1 MVREDVTVN
10 AAPSAPTESASA
22 AAWPRVK
29 LGEVCELSADGDWIE
44 SKDQALSGIRLIQTG
59 NIGNGRF
66 ENKAEKSRF
75 VSEDTFSRLH
85 CTEIFSGDVLV
96 SRLPD
101 PVGRA
106 CKLPDIGQRMIT
118 AVDCTILRFK
128 DVVDSDFFVL
138 FSQSP
143 DYRLQIGSFIT
154 GATRAR
160 ISRKNLEQISIP
172 LPPLSVQCE
181 IVARLDAELAKA
193 DRMREEFLA
202 IAENAGARFR
212 AILAETFEGGE
223 AGDSWSRK
231 KLGEVCEIVSSRG
244 HQIQQGEIRPV
255 GKWPV
260 VSQSENVIEGYTD
273 DSTPIDCVPLVLF
286 GDHTCC
292 VKYIEQPFVV
302 GADGTKLLKPIGVD
316 TAYFFCFCR
325 HAASRLADGRYRRHI
340 ADLISLEIPL
350 PPLSVQ
356 REIVARLDAARAECD
371 RAEALARKGAE
382 ECVGLRA
389 ALLKEAF
396 E

>member
-1 MVREDVTVN
+1 MYYLNMADLSEYITGVTV
-10 AAPSAPTESASA
+10 P
-22 AAWPRVK
+22 K
-29 LGEVCELSADGDWIE
+29 LNQARMCE
-44 SKDQALSGIRLIQTG
+44 
-59 NIGNGRF
+59 
-66 ENKAEKSRF
+66 
-75 VSEDTFSRLH
+75 
-85 CTEIFSGDVLV
+85 
-96 SRLPD
+96 
-101 PVGRA
+101 
-106 CKLPDIGQRMIT
+106 
-118 AVDCTILRFK
+118 
-128 DVVDSDFFVL
+128 
-138 FSQSP
+138 
-143 DYRLQIGSFIT
+143 
-154 GATRAR
+154 
-160 ISRKNLEQISIP
+160 ISLP
-172 LPPLSVQCE
+172 LPPLSVQRE

-193 DRMREEFLA
+193 DRMREGFLA
-202 IAENAGARFR
+202 IAENAAARFR
-212 AILAETFEGGE
+212 AILAETFE
-223 AGDSWSRK
+223 ARDSWPRK
-231 KLGEVCEIVSSRG
+231 KLGEECEVVSSRG

-325 HAASRLADGRYRRHI
+325 HAASRLADGRYRRHF

-356 REIVARLDAARAECD
+356 REIVSRLDAARAECD

-382 ECVGLRA
+382 ECAGLRA